1 MHNHRVGSNFLYGN
15 LSLSL
20 SLSLS
25 LYIYIYIYTHT
36 HMCAHTQ
43 KYESCIC
50 MQPIRFCVDPSHLDL
65 IDLKHWPKTH
75 H

>member
-1 MHNHRVGSNFLYGN
+1 MHNHRVGSNFLYSN

-20 SLSLS
+20 SLS
-25 LYIYIYIYTHT
+25 IHTHT

>member
-20 SLSLS
+20 SLSLN
-25 LYIYIYIYTHT
+25 T